1 MKLLVILGSV
11 IVVAMLV
18 GCVSGR
24 QPAAPA
30 AGGPQDQAISDV
42 PSEAGPP
49 LPQYKIV
56 TLLPPDAIPAIDNP
70 KFLSA
75 EEADGAYQPD
85 EPVLGVEI
93 DGDARAYSIPHLSG
107 HEIVNDI
114 VGGVPIA
121 VTW

>member
-11 IVVAMLV
+11 MVAAMLV

-24 QPAAPA
+24 QPAAP
-30 AGGPQDQAISDV
+30 Q
-42 PSEAGPP
+42 EAGSP

-56 TLLPPDAIPAIDNP
+56 TLLPPDAIPSIDNP
-70 KFLSA
+70 KFLAA